1 MSGCFPS
8 SSPGKAETHAQHN
21 DVGMELPWRVA
32 TGNQAREPKVKT
44 CPGVRPG
51 PVGARRGGGA
61 GVLFAYLPGSKVRL
75 EPGFT
80 IYPLLE
86 GKLAK

>member
-1 MSGCFPS
+1 MAVFHLSAQERQKHMLSTMTLEWNFPGGW
-8 SSPGKAETHAQHN
+8 PLEIK
-21 DVGMELPWRVA
+21 P
-32 TGNQAREPKVKT
+32 REPKVKT

-61 GVLFAYLPGSKVRL
+61 GVLFAYLPGRKVRL
-75 EPGFT
+75 ETGFA